1 MGAIDTA
8 IIDQEFVQILF
19 DTMSEQLPW
28 DDGVIDAVVEDLEPL
43 QYDADAGTL
52 VERKNVLI
60 RASDLNQVPRVHDQ
74 IRLST
79 DPGMADGGRY
89 WTVSSAVEDHGMVQ
103 ITFQANEGLG
113 R

>member
-8 IIDQEFVQILF
+8 IQEQEFIEILF
-19 DTMSEQLPW
+19 DTMAEPLPW
-28 DDGVIDAVVEDLEPL
+28 DDGLIDAVIEQLEPI
-43 QYDADAGTL
+43 QYDADTGTL
-52 VERKNVLI
+52 VERKNVLV
-60 RASDLNQVPRVHDQ
+60 RETDLHQVPRVHDQ
-74 IRLST
+74 IKLST

-89 WTVSSAVEDHGMVQ
+89 WTVHSVVLDHGMYQ